1 MGTTRSVRSV
11 EIGAPVERVFAFLAA
26 PESMMSLMGSELGEV
41 ATAADGAVTRY
52 EWNASFRLLP
62 FDVHGVQTRL
72 EHVPNRRIVESAST
86 GPTTIW
92 ELEQAGEST
101 CLTMTEVI
109 SSRLPLVN
117 KVIEFIGTQ
126 GKGLA
131 HKQDEILEE
140 IKERVEA

>member
-1 MGTTRSVRSV
+1 M
-11 EIGAPVERVFAFLAA
+11 
-26 PESMMSLMGSELGEV
+26 
-41 ATAADGAVTRY
+41 
-52 EWNASFRLLP
+52 
-62 FDVHGVQTRL
+62 
-72 EHVPNRRIVESAST
+72 PNRRIVESAST
-86 GPTTIW
+86 GPTTTW
-92 ELEQAGEST
+92 ELKQAGEFT
-101 CLTMTEVI
+101 RLTMTEVI